1 MGKNKETVQADGGEK
16 KDTAEKEFVSYPDI
30 AEDVINA
37 LLYQGENVADQDRM
51 ISGPTESVYQG
62 LERLRSQYA
71 DLCKYEMLDGR
82 INLVYLIA
90 NQSNVDGKAVL
101 RKAGYTGGLY
111 REQYEN
117 KMPNLFPVVEIVLYW
132 GKARW
137 RKNRD
142 SRELFKRRQIPEGTW
157 KYVDELKVHVFEM
170 RHLTKE
176 IRELFK
182 SDMRIVVDYLAEGKG
197 YRSNRKIVHKAALI
211 KMINALSGERTTD
224 EDVKKWLEEC
234 RIKEEDEVK
243 VCELFDQ
250 YERKGRIEGRA
261 EGRTEGRAEG
271 ISQGLVKGWMEA
283 ILELLEDL
291 GEIPE
296 KIKEKIFGEK
306 DMTVLKR
313 WHKAA
318 ARAGTIKEFQD
329 QM

>member
-1 MGKNKETVQADGGEK
+1 M
-16 KDTAEKEFVSYPDI
+16 
-30 AEDVINA
+30 
-37 LLYQGENVADQDRM
+37 ADQDRM
-51 ISGPTESVYQG
+51 ISGPTESIYQG

-142 SRELFKRRQIPEGTW
+142 SRELFKRRQNPEGAW

-211 KMINALSGERTTD
+211 KMINALSGERTAD